1 MLYVSAA
8 KGGAQALNRNAGSIV
23 EGQLADLVAIDST
36 HPSLCA
42 LTDTQLLDGLIF
54 AANDTVVTDLWSA
67 GRHAVRGGAH
77 IAEATITRSYHAAIK
92 ELAASLNVS

>member
-1 MLYVSAA
+1 MLYISAA
-8 KGGAQALNRNAGSIV
+8 KGGAQALNRNAGNIV

-67 GRHAVRGGAH
+67 GRHAVRAGAH
-77 IAEATITRSYHAAIK
+77 IAEVTITRSYHAAIK